1 MYPLFLK
8 MDGRLAVVIGGG
20 HVGRRK
26 AASLLEAGARVRLVC
41 LEPRPAEEVSS
52 ALDWLTTP
60 YHVRHLL
67 HADLIFA
74 AATDEV
80 NRIVVADAR
89 ARGLWVCSATEP
101 DSGDFHTAS
110 IIRRGDL
117 TLALGTGGA
126 APALT
131 RALRQRLETML
142 DDDLG
147 QWLALLAAL
156 RPLIRSKVS
165 DPERR
170 RRLWEELCGASWI
183 ERLQREGPEAVQAVV
198 VRLVEES
205 ASLG

>member
-8 MDGRLAVVIGGG
+8 MDGRLSVVIGGG

-26 AASLLEAGARVRLVC
+26 AAGLLQANGRVRLVC
-41 LEPRPAEEVSS
+41 LEPRPADEIAPSLE
-52 ALDWLTTP
+52 WLTEE

-67 HADLIFA
+67 HANLVFA
-74 AATDEV
+74 AATPDV

-101 DSGDFHTAS
+101 DTGDFHTTS
-110 IIRRGDL
+110 VIRRGDL

-131 RALRQRLETML
+131 RALRQKFETML
-142 DDDLG
+142 DEEMG
-147 QWLALLAAL
+147 EWLALLAAL
-156 RPLIRSKVS
+156 RPLIQEKVS

-170 RRLWEELCGASWI
+170 RQLWDELCGEHWM
-183 ERLQREGPEAVQAVV
+183 ERFQREGNDVVQAAI
-198 VRLVEES
+198 VRLVEEVS
-205 ASLG
+205 K